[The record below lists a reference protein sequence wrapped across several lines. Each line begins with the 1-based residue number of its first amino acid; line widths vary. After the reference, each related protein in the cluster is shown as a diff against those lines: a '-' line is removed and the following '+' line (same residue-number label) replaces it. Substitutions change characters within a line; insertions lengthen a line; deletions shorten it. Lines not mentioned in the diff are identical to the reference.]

1 MKLEKSFVYL
11 AVIIDWHSKKILLSE
26 YKNIKVL
33 NRAIEKFMND
43 YNKKRLHS
51 AIGYKTPNE
60 VYYQAINNSDSKGEK
75 LLPQVS

>member
-1 MKLEKSFVYL
+1 MVLVERQ
-11 AVIIDWHSKKILLSE
+11 IISVLKDSGEASNE
-26 YKNIKVL
+26 YKNIKAL
-33 NRAIEKFMND
+33 NRAIEKYMND